1 MKPTFAQ
8 ALAELASNR
17 TVWVPV
23 LIWFAVQLWKVISS
37 LIFRRK
43 LDLSLLWATGGMPSS
58 HSALVVALAITVGI
72 ETGFDSPLFAV
83 SAVLAMIVMYAV
95 AGVRQA
101 AGKQAAKIN
110 LIVEELLSGHPLN
123 EEHLRELLG
132 HTPLQ
137 VAVGAVVGFAGAL
150 LLESLA
156 PS

>member
-23 LIWFAVQLWKVISS
+23 LIWFAVQLWKFLSP
-37 LIFRRK
+37 LIFHRK

-83 SAVLAMIVMYAV
+83 SAVLAMVVMYDA

-101 AGKQAAKIN
+101 AGKQAQKIN

-137 VAVGAVVGFAGAL
+137 VAVGAVVGFVGAL
-150 LLESLA
+150 LLNR
-156 PS
+156 

>member
-1 MKPTFAQ
+1 MRPTLAQ
-8 ALAELASNR
+8 ALAELGSNR

-23 LIWFAVQLWKVISS
+23 LIWFAVQLWKVISP

-83 SAVLAMIVMYAV
+83 SAVLAMIVMYDA

-101 AGKQAAKIN
+101 AGKQAEKIN
-110 LIVEELLSGHPLN
+110 LIVEELLNGHPLN

-137 VAVGAVVGFAGAL
+137 VVVGAVVGFVGAL
-150 LLESLA
+150 LLNR
-156 PS
+156 

>member
-8 ALAELASNR
+8 ALAELANNR

-23 LIWFAVQLWKVISS
+23 LIWFAVQLWKVISP

-43 LDLSLLWATGGMPSS
+43 LDLRLLWATGGMPSS

-83 SAVLAMIVMYAV
+83 SAVLAMIVMYDA

-101 AGKQAAKIN
+101 AGKQAEKIN

-123 EEHLRELLG
+123 EERLRELLG

-137 VAVGAVVGFAGAL
+137 VAVGALVGLVGAL
-150 LLESLA
+150 LLNL
-156 PS
+156 

>member
-1 MKPTFAQ
+1 MRPTFAQ
-8 ALAELASNR
+8 ALAELAANR
-17 TVWVPV
+17 TLWVPV

-83 SAVLAMIVMYAV
+83 SAVLAMIVMYDA

-110 LIVEELLSGHPLN
+110 LIVEELLNGHPLN

-137 VAVGAVVGFAGAL
+137 VAVGGFVGAL
-150 LLESLA
+150 LLNR
-156 PS
+156 

>member
-1 MKPTFAQ
+1 
-8 ALAELASNR
+8 
-17 TVWVPV
+17 
-23 LIWFAVQLWKVISS
+23 
-37 LIFRRK
+37 
-43 LDLSLLWATGGMPSS
+43 MPSS

-83 SAVLAMIVMYAV
+83 SAVLAMIVMYDA

-137 VAVGAVVGFAGAL
+137 VAVGGVVGFVGACC
-150 LLESLA
+150 
-156 PS
+156 

>member
-1 MKPTFAQ
+1 MRPTLAQ
-8 ALAELASNR
+8 ALADLAANR
-17 TVWVPV
+17 TLWVPV
-23 LIWFAVQLWKVISS
+23 LIWFGVQLWKVISP

-43 LDLSLLWATGGMPSS
+43 LDLRLLWATGGMPSS

-83 SAVLAMIVMYAV
+83 SAVFAMIVMYDA

-101 AGKQAAKIN
+101 AGKQAEKIN
-110 LIVEELLSGHPLN
+110 LIVEELLNGHPLN

-137 VAVGAVVGFAGAL
+137 VAVGALVGFVGAL
-150 LLESLA
+150 LLSG
-156 PS
+156 

>member
-8 ALAELASNR
+8 ALAELASQPDCMGAR
-17 TVWVPV
+17 ADLVRRATVESH
-23 LIWFAVQLWKVISS
+23 LS
-37 LIFRRK
+37 LIFHRK

-83 SAVLAMIVMYAV
+83 SAVLAMIVMYDA

-137 VAVGAVVGFAGAL
+137 VAVGGCGRVRGRLAA
-150 LLESLA
+150 ESLA
-156 PS
+156 PG

>member
-1 MKPTFAQ
+1 MRPTLAQ
-8 ALAELASNR
+8 ALADLGANR
-17 TVWVPV
+17 TLWVPV
-23 LIWFAVQLWKVISS
+23 LIWFAVQLWKVISP

-43 LDLSLLWATGGMPSS
+43 LDLRLLWATGGMPSS

-83 SAVLAMIVMYAV
+83 SAVLAMIVMYDA

-101 AGKQAAKIN
+101 AGKQAEKIN

-137 VAVGAVVGFAGAL
+137 VAVGAVVGFVGAL
-150 LLESLA
+150 LLNR
-156 PS
+156 

>member
-23 LIWFAVQLWKVISS
+23 LIWFAVQLWKFLSP
-37 LIFRRK
+37 LIFHRK

-83 SAVLAMIVMYAV
+83 SAVLAMIVMYDA

-101 AGKQAAKIN
+101 AGKQAEKIN
-110 LIVEELLSGHPLN
+110 LIVEELLNGHPLN

-137 VAVGAVVGFAGAL
+137 VAVGGLIGYKGAL
-150 LLESLA
+150 LLNR
-156 PS
+156 

>member
-8 ALAELASNR
+8 ALAGVASNR
-17 TVWVPV
+17 TLWVPV
-23 LIWFAVQLWKVISS
+23 LVWFAVQLWKLLSP

-58 HSALVVALAITVGI
+58 HSALVTALAISAGI
-72 ETGFDSPLFAV
+72 NTGFNSPLFAV
-83 SAVLAMIVMYAV
+83 SAVLAMVVMYDA

-123 EEHLRELLG
+123 EERLRELLG

-137 VAVGAVVGFAGAL
+137 VAVGALVGLVGAL
-150 LLESLA
+150 LLN
-156 PS
+156 P

>member
-8 ALAELASNR
+8 ALAELAGNR

-23 LIWFAVQLWKVISS
+23 LIWFAVQLWKVIFP
-37 LIFRRK
+37 LFFHRK
-43 LDLSLLWATGGMPSS
+43 FDLSLLWATGGMPSS

-83 SAVLAMIVMYAV
+83 SAVLAMVVMYDA
-95 AGVRQA
+95 AGVRRA
-101 AGKQAAKIN
+101 VGKQAQKIN

-123 EEHLRELLG
+123 EERLRELLG

-137 VAVGAVVGFAGAL
+137 VAVGAVVGFVGAL
-150 LLESLA
+150 LLNR
-156 PS
+156 

>member
-43 LDLSLLWATGGMPSS
+43 FDLSLLWATGGMPSS

-83 SAVLAMIVMYAV
+83 IAVFAMIVMYDA

-150 LLESLA
+150 LLNR
-156 PS
+156 

>member
-17 TVWVPV
+17 TLWVPV

-37 LIFRRK
+37 LIFHRQ
-43 LDLSLLWATGGMPSS
+43 LDFSLLWATGGMPSS

-83 SAVLAMIVMYAV
+83 SAVLAMIVMYDA
-95 AGVRQA
+95 AGVRRA

-110 LIVEELLSGHPLN
+110 LIVEELLNGHPLN
-123 EEHLRELLG
+123 EE
-132 HTPLQ
+132 
-137 VAVGAVVGFAGAL
+137 ASA
-150 LLESLA
+150 
-156 PS
+156 

>member
-1 MKPTFAQ
+1 MRPTLAQ
-8 ALAELASNR
+8 ALADLAANR
-17 TVWVPV
+17 TLWVPV
-23 LIWFAVQLWKVISS
+23 LIWFAVQLWKVISP

-43 LDLSLLWATGGMPSS
+43 LDLRLLWATGGMPSS

-83 SAVLAMIVMYAV
+83 SAVLAMIVMYDA

-101 AGKQAAKIN
+101 AGKQAEKIN
-110 LIVEELLSGHPLN
+110 LIVEELLNGHPLN

-137 VAVGAVVGFAGAL
+137 VVVGAVVGFVGAL
-150 LLESLA
+150 LLNR
-156 PS
+156 